1 MGAEAHLALAEA
13 HLALTGPHLALTEAH
28 LARAEALYP
37 GLAEALYPGLAEA
50 LHSDLDFDPASAV
63 GWSQVAA
70 DLDSAG
76 YFDPMT
82 APALVAPA
90 AVLVFQSDRG
100 WPEHLPS
107 LAEVQAPDRRLQ

>member
-13 HLALTGPHLALTEAH
+13 HLVLAEAH
-28 LARAEALYP
+28 LA
-37 GLAEALYPGLAEA
+37 LAEALYPGLAEA
-50 LHSDLDFDPASAV
+50 LHSDLGFDPASAV

-82 APALVAPA
+82 APAFVAPA